1 MALQTPDIRSVKN
14 NIVEVAL
21 PYIADAP
28 NTYLTAEVAAGGTSQ
43 TFADNS
49 GLANGDYLIL
59 DEGETSEIVKINGAV
74 AYGTA
79 VTTTAC
85 VFPHGYGTKV
95 TLIRY
100 NQVALY
106 GHSTA
111 TSASPTPIGSA
122 VDLDVAHGFNVMVAT
137 STYDYYYVRY
147 YNVGT
152 TTYSEYST
160 AVAATGLS
168 SYARGE
174 LKKEFLSIYNEQIDD
189 LITDDWLNRA
199 INRWQRKLSERRK
212 YWNVLK
218 TSQTTDLVE
227 DQQAYSMPTDIQD
240 FSKDSTISVKIYN
253 QPVLDPV
260 DREVFQN
267 LTYDNIGT
275 TVATAIGLADITVVL
290 ADASDLPDEGSIH
303 VEGDT
308 IDYTSKSSNTLSG
321 VTGITATHAVGKE
334 VWTTYNKGQPTKYL
348 IDPESKVIK
357 LNPMP
362 DTSYAG
368 RNMIIEYWQKFEDLA
383 TDASE
388 TLFTQTDNLFLF
400 LNHELAIRRRLSADE
415 ILARKAEWRDDLENL
430 VVADPEYKSISI
442 GPRNL
447 YSRIY

>member
-1 MALQTPDIRSVKN
+1 MSTQLPDIRSVKN

-21 PYIADAP
+21 PYIEGAP
-28 NTYLTAEVAAGGTSQ
+28 TTYLTAEVAAGGTSQ

-49 GLANGDYLIL
+49 GLANADYLIL
-59 DEGETSEIVKINGAV
+59 GEGETSEIVKINGAV
-74 AYGTA
+74 TYGTA

-100 NQVALY
+100 NQVAIY
-106 GHSTA
+106 GSS
-111 TSASPTPIGSA
+111 SASDAAPTIIGSA
-122 VDLDVAHGFNVMVAT
+122 VDLDVAHGFNVLVAST
-137 STYDYYYVRY
+137 TYDYYYARY

-152 TTYSEYST
+152 TTYSQYST
-160 AVAATGLS
+160 SVASSGLS
-168 SYARGE
+168 ARARGE

-240 FSKDSTISVKIYN
+240 FSKDSIITVKIYN
-253 QPVLDPV
+253 QPAIDPI
-260 DREVFQN
+260 DRKVFQD

-275 TVATAIGLADITVVL
+275 TVGTAIGLADPTVVL
-290 ADASDLPDEGSIH
+290 SDASDFPSSGSIH

-308 IDYTSKSSNTLSG
+308 IDYTGKSTNTLTG
-321 VTGITATHAVGKE
+321 VTGITATHAAGKE
-334 VWTTYNKGQPTKYL
+334 VWSTYNKGQPSNYL
-348 IDPESKVIK
+348 IDPETMKIK
-357 LNPMP
+357 LNPVP
-362 DTSYAG
+362 DSTNAG
-368 RNMIIEYWQKFEDLA
+368 KNMVIEYWQKFEDLA

-388 TLFTQTDNLFLF
+388 TLFTQSDNLFLF
-400 LNHELAIRRRLSADE
+400 LNHELAIRRRLPADE

-430 VVADPEYKSISI
+430 VVQDPDYKQIRI
-442 GPRNL
+442 QPRNL
-447 YSRIY
+447 YARKY